1 MKKVIITVSD
11 KFEDELFK
19 KLCDGIK
26 TKLGDCEIE
35 QITDN
40 KIIDGFTVEIDGTV
54 YDYSILSKVNQFEQE
69 LKK

>member
-1 MKKVIITVSD
+1 MRKVIITVSD
-11 KFEDELFK
+11 KFEAELYK

-26 TKLGDCEIE
+26 KKIGDCETE

-54 YDYSILSKVNQFEQE
+54 YDYSILSKINQAERE